1 MHPPGQLPIWE
12 FESAIPGAAWPALPA
27 PGRAVALALLQQL
40 ETTQWLSAERLRGLQ
55 LRQVEV
61 LLRHAWETSR
71 YYRECWAG
79 RYDPAR
85 PLTPEHFACLP
96 LLPRRDLQ
104 QRYEDIKSADPP
116 AAHGTGG
123 ETLTSGSM
131 GAPVRALKTQL
142 TALYWTVFTLRDH
155 LWHRRDL
162 GDKLAVIRAQLKEG
176 EAADWGAA
184 YKGILTTGPMATLNS
199 GTVISKQL
207 DWLRRH
213 DPACLLSN
221 ASNAVELARACLIRG
236 IRLPALREVRTVSEM
251 LTVEGRRL
259 IREAWGVKVTDMYSA
274 EEIGY
279 IALQCPEHE
288 HYHVQSEGVLLELL
302 DQAGAPCARGQVG
315 RVVVT
320 DLHNFAMPLVRYEIG
335 DYAQAGEPCA
345 CGRGLPVIGGIAGR
359 VRNMLVTAAGER
371 LWPYFGAKQILEV
384 APVLQQQ
391 FVQKD
396 YDLIEARF
404 VTEAPLDAGQES
416 RLRQLILSGLPAG
429 MRLQLVYCDRI
440 PRGAG
445 GKYDDFICEI
455 DSP

>member
-1 MHPPGQLPIWE
+1 MYPSGQLPVWE
-12 FESAIPGAAWPALPA
+12 FESAMPGVAWPAFPQ
-27 PGRAVALALLQQL
+27 PGRAAALALLQQL
-40 ETTQWLSAERLRGLQ
+40 ESTQWLPQERLRELQ
-55 LRQVEV
+55 LRQIEA
-61 LLRHAWETSR
+61 LLRHAWDTSP
-71 YYRECWAG
+71 YYRERWAG

-85 PLTPEHFACLP
+85 PLTPERFARLP

-104 QRYEDIKSADPP
+104 QKYEDIKSADPP
-116 AAHGTGG
+116 AAHGNAG
-123 ETLTSGSM
+123 ETLTSGST
-131 GAPVRALKTQL
+131 GAPVRALKTNL

-155 LWHRRDL
+155 LWHARDL
-162 GDKLAVIRAQLKEG
+162 GAKLAVIRAHLKEG
-176 EAADWGAA
+176 EAADWGVASQ
-184 YKGILTTGPMATLNS
+184 GIVATGPLATLNS

-251 LTVEGRRL
+251 LTGEGRRL

-288 HYHVQSEGVLLELL
+288 HYHVQSEGVFLELL
-302 DQAGAPCARGQVG
+302 DEAGAQCAPGQVG

-335 DYAQAGEPCA
+335 DYARAGAPCA
-345 CGRGLPVIGGIAGR
+345 CGRGLPVIAGVAGR
-359 VRNMLVTAAGER
+359 VRNMLVTASGDR

-384 APVLQQQ
+384 APILQQQ

-404 VTEAPLDAGQES
+404 VTEVPLDAGQES
-416 RLRQLILSGLPAG
+416 RLQELILSGLPAG
-429 MRLQLVYCDRI
+429 MRLQFAYCDRI

-445 GKYDDFICEI
+445 GKYDDFICEVH
-455 DSP
+455 SP